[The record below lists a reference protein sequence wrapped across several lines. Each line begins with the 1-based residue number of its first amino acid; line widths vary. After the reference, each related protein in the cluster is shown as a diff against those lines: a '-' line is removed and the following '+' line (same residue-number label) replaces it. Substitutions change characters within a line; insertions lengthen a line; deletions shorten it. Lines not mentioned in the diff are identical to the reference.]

1 MISKLA
7 FLPVLLSFLCALQT
21 QGIYFYPFF
30 FFTKYCIISIFCSVQ
45 FSRSV
50 VSDSA
55 IPWTAA
61 CQASLSITSS
71 QSPPKPMSIE
81 PVFYVFSGKIFLIA
95 NNAFKVIY
103 HNLVKLFSIVSH
115 FSCAKINMLSCYIFL
130 KSTYHYL
137 KLFA

>member
-55 IPWTAA
+55 TPWTTA
-61 CQASLSITSS
+61 CQASLGIINS
-71 QSPPKPMSIE
+71 QILTKIMSIE
-81 PVFYVFSGKIFLIA
+81 SVMTSNHLILCCPLLLLPSIFCNIRVFSSESVLCIRRPTDWSFS
-95 NNAFKVIY
+95 
-103 HNLVKLFSIVSH
+103 FSISLPMIIQDR
-115 FSCAKINMLSCYIFL
+115 FPL
-130 KSTYHYL
+130 
-137 KLFA
+137 